1 MTWLQVD
8 WEAPRHLHRGWA
20 VPEHPE
26 PCLRAPAEA
35 HSRGRDSM
43 QEPPTLA
50 APICSLR
57 NFSSGVISTSLAF
70 SICRAH
76 TGKSHPQLPRH
87 TVRSAPC
94 PTPLLLPCGHTA
106 ATGLCWAKDHPPQP
120 PVPRPPPAH
129 PTGLQQGC
137 CAACP
142 SPALHPS
149 APWQHPP
156 SAPAVPW
163 VREGA
168 WTPWGLPI
176 LGPYHAHPL
185 VLQVPQHRGKLLQG
199 LGCKGHTKRFST

>member
-76 TGKSHPQLPRH
+76 TVKSHPQLPRH

-94 PTPLLLPCGHTA
+94 PTPLLLPCG
-106 ATGLCWAKDHPPQP
+106 LCWAKNHPHSPLCLVLP
-120 PVPRPPPAH
+120 PHTQLGSSRDAAWRAPALLFTPAH
-129 PTGLQQGC
+129 PGSTLPLPQQC
-137 CAACP
+137 
-142 SPALHPS
+142 
-149 APWQHPP
+149 
-156 SAPAVPW
+156 
-163 VREGA
+163 
-168 WTPWGLPI
+168 
-176 LGPYHAHPL
+176 
-185 VLQVPQHRGKLLQG
+185 RG
-199 LGCKGHTKRFST
+199 